1 MSLADRLGIE
11 EEAFRR
17 HWGPLATNWRKGQPY
32 RYEEVLEAV
41 CRSAGRAPDRRA
53 IAELAQG
60 TLREQAAPV
69 RERRVSRSSSWSTP
83 LDHAG

>member
-1 MSLADRLGIE
+1 MSMADRLGIE

-41 CRSAGRAPDRRA
+41 CSPPAVRRTDGR
-53 IAELAQG
+53 
-60 TLREQAAPV
+60 
-69 RERRVSRSSSWSTP
+69 
-83 LDHAG
+83 